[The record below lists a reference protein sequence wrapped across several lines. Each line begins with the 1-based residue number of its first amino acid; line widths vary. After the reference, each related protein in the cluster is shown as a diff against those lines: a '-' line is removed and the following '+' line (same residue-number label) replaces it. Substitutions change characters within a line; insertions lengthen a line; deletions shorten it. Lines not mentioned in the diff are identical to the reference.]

1 MEIKDLLRIIFR
13 IFGLYSVFTLIFNFF
28 PQQLTYLINSE
39 IFFPFDSK
47 NGIMQTWIYLI
58 IVVILIFVVFYIL
71 IINPDIII
79 SRLKPKKFLD
89 EKINFEK
96 LNSESLLQ
104 VAILAIGILLLFE
117 SIPELI
123 NKLFTLLKI
132 RNMNQNIS
140 DDINTLGINS
150 EIFSASFKVLVGLI
164 FIIFQNGIGKML
176 YNQNVRK

>member
-1 MEIKDLLRIIFR
+1 
-13 IFGLYSVFTLIFNFF
+13 
-28 PQQLTYLINSE
+28 
-39 IFFPFDSK
+39 
-47 NGIMQTWIYLI
+47 MQTWIYLI
-58 IVVILIFVVFYIL
+58 IVAILIIVVFYIL

-79 SRLKPKKFLD
+79 SRLKPKEFLH
-89 EKINFEK
+89 ERINFEN
-96 LNSESLLQ
+96 LNSENLLQ

-123 NKLFTLLKI
+123 NKLFSLLKI

-150 EIFSASFKVLVGLI
+150 EIFSASLKVLVGLI